1 MIINRIFL
9 FLELLRCDDGVPPKW
24 LYFDNSVF
32 ISNFTFFF
40 DAFPLQIIERGLM
53 TRSDYEAVSEK
64 ALSLFE
70 YGQVISYGC

>member
-1 MIINRIFL
+1 
-9 FLELLRCDDGVPPKW
+9 
-24 LYFDNSVF
+24 
-32 ISNFTFFF
+32 
-40 DAFPLQIIERGLM
+40 M